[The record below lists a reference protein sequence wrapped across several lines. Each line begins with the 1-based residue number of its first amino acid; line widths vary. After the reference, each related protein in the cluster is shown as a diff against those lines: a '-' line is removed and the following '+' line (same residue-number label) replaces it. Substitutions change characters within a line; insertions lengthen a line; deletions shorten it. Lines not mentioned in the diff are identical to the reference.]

1 MSSPQNTTTS
11 NRYESVLM
19 KPYTDI
25 NKIITILQPN
35 SSNIVTIGRQ
45 KINLPEAEG
54 KQIYLL
60 HEGSI
65 ALNRCN
71 DGMIISSERA
81 PFIFGL
87 CNQITYAGNV
97 FMRTQETSKISSLPL
112 NKANEI
118 ITRNDL
124 WESACHIM
132 MYIAARVFTNYSQL
146 SQASSYEIIRHQ
158 LFELMNEST
167 NVRNSVS
174 AASYIK
180 ERTFLSRSGIMRI
193 LAELKAGGF
202 IDIDKGLLKKVN
214 QLPTRY

>member
-1 MSSPQNTTTS
+1 MNNLQKTGKSNT
-11 NRYESVLM
+11 YESSLI
-19 KPYTDI
+19 KPFSDI
-25 NKIITILQPN
+25 NKLITILQPN
-35 SSNIVTIGRQ
+35 SSNIATMGRQ
-45 KINLPEAEG
+45 KINLPDSEG
-54 KQIYLL
+54 KLIYLL

-87 CNQITYAGNV
+87 CKQITYSGNV
-97 FMRTQETSKISSLPL
+97 FMRTQETSKISYLPL
-112 NKANEI
+112 DKANEI
-118 ITRNDL
+118 ITKNNL
-124 WESACHIM
+124 WEASCHIM

-167 NVRNSVS
+167 SVRNTVS

-214 QLPTRY
+214 QLPSRY